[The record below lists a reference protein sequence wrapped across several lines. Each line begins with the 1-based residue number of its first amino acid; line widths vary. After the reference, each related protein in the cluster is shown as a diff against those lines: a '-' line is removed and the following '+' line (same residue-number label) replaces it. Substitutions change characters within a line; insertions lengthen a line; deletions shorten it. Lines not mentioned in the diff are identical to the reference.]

1 MTSSVT
7 FLVKLKSEITLKQG
21 LDRHCSLGVSNTE
34 PYSRATIRRLAMRK
48 LIHID
53 MDCFYAAV
61 EVRENPDLRGL
72 PVAVAWSGPRGVV
85 LTANYEARAYGV
97 RSAMATRSAMR
108 ACPQLILVPPRLD
121 IYREVSKVIH
131 EVFSCYTELVEPL
144 SLDEA
149 YLDVTTPK
157 QGPPSG
163 TLIAQLIRRDI
174 KEATGLTASAGVSY
188 NKFLAKLASGMNKPD
203 GLTVILPHEAQVI
216 LDDLPVEAFHGIG
229 PATSRRLHAWGV
241 YRGAELKEQSLERLR
256 DTFGKAGEH
265 FYSIVRG
272 VDERPVVTDRP
283 YKSISAETTFET
295 DLEELDELVLE
306 LSPLAEQVVTRLNK
320 AELVARVVVIKL
332 KYEDFS
338 IITRRRTLPYEVTT
352 AEAVCLEAERLLQAV
367 TLERG
372 VRLLGIGVEGLAD
385 AEQGGAEQ
393 VFLFPPQV

>member
-1 MTSSVT
+1 
-7 FLVKLKSEITLKQG
+7 
-21 LDRHCSLGVSNTE
+21 
-34 PYSRATIRRLAMRK
+34 MRK

-61 EVRENPDLRGL
+61 EVRENPNLHGL

-85 LTANYEARAYGV
+85 LTANYEARAFGV
-97 RSAMATRSAMR
+97 RSAMATVSALR
-108 ACPQLILVPPRLD
+108 KCPQLVLVPPRLD
-121 IYREVSKVIH
+121 IYREVSKRIH
-131 EVFSCYTELVEPL
+131 EVFQHYTDLVEPL

-163 TLIAQLIRRDI
+163 TLVAELIRRDI

-203 GLTVILPHEAQVI
+203 GLTVILPQEAQTV
-216 LDDLPVEAFHGIG
+216 LDTLPVEAFHGVG
-229 PATSRRLHAWGV
+229 PATTRRLHAWGV
-241 YRGAELKEQSLERLR
+241 HTGADLKEQPLERLR
-256 DTFGKAGEH
+256 DTFGKAGEL

-272 VDERPVVTDRP
+272 VDERPVVPNRP
-283 YKSISAETTFET
+283 YKSISAETTFEA

-306 LSPLAEQVVTRLNK
+306 LSPLAEQVAARLDK
-320 AELVARVVVIKL
+320 AGLAARVVVVKL

-352 AEAVCLEAERLLQAV
+352 AEAVCLEAERLLRGVA
-367 TLERG
+367 LERG

-393 VFLFPPQV
+393 VFLFPPHV